1 MLEYFFSYDQM
12 TYSLGISVS
21 MLSVRKETKRQK
33 SRAQREYV
41 SGIPIWDYLLV

>member
-21 MLSVRKETKRQK
+21 MLSSGKRQNDK
-33 SRAQREYV
+33 NPEHSV
-41 SGIPIWDYLLV
+41 NT